1 MIQQDKIKEAIKNLK
16 IDLPIDINKINKHYK
31 DENNLLNTLRPKSQK
46 EKDEIDSKREL
57 LERSFECLKEA
68 VQNKYDFSN
77 PIEQDND
84 INYYSEVNDSV
95 KTLLNEF
102 ENKIQ
107 QRKYNEAITYFYSLR
122 KHLEKNKNFKKEPFE
137 IFEREE
143 FQSKLEIA
151 QSNFLDSFFNDLNT
165 LIKKESFEESQI
177 ILNQLK
183 KTIESNENKSKL
195 YQNLYKDFNIK
206 FKEIND
212 LILEY
217 KLITQK
223 KETIENIT
231 PKEPKEL
238 HDIEIKQDYT
248 KIENNTHKNDNTDV
262 NYNYLKSMIN
272 STIEETNLLLNSNKS
287 DKFSEAIGL
296 IRKLENFIY
305 NNQDTNLKVSFSK
318 NNLSNLLLKQKE
330 IIINSEDGLK
340 RKEYELGF
348 IQEELYKKENIPLFF
363 NQALEHYNKYI
374 NYFPEDAIGY
384 IALSRLYIEK
394 YDSEDLIKAENYL
407 KLAATKKTTTK
418 DQEYELNYYLS
429 LLFEWKYDLDD
440 SQKSDKNRTIAPLN
454 YLKESLDYIKK
465 ILEDIELNNK
475 NFDKNKY
482 ENYAN
487 QERNIEDKLFRFMSS
502 IYTQVVLKIKTL
514 LQDKNFKDAK
524 IALKRYIEKYVNH
537 SNYTKTLLTNYSPT
551 GIKSIDSIENEV
563 NESEINYIVLL
574 FNQIIFEV
582 EKLYNENSFVE
593 STNKIN
599 NINSLIFNNSF
610 KSNYSSIEQIHL
622 NSIDLLSQIKDQKYI
637 IQFKETLFFIETN
650 IKENNFNSIKKL
662 EEINNLCLVNM
673 TKHNYD
679 KYIKS
684 DFELYISKINNEKES
699 KIKQDINTKFI
710 EIDNFLIKNLF
721 DISKK
726 ELELFDISMKHLYE
740 TLYDFK
746 FKDIVKNKLEEVI
759 KRKNSF
765 EIIKNCDEKINL
777 SNKYFEKILN
787 ENSKEYLIKMI
798 SDFKDEILNI
808 RNNNDIHNEDTIK
821 KLDNILSSFDKSFK
835 NKVLEF
841 NNSNF
846 NQIKKDYKN
855 NFNVKINKIIK
866 RNHQIFFME
875 KYENLKELNIAF
887 NLNINEY
894 NKNIPSELFSLL
906 SLTGTTSII
915 KRIENTIDNIDIKS
929 SFDIDEVN
937 SKINIL
943 LKDKNIKL
951 NNVFKSKII
960 NTNSII
966 DIFLEY
972 EKISKNEGTKNNE
985 FYNTISKEHNY
996 LEFNNTIKSKSDLE
1010 NHIKDLKNKNK
1021 TSEEQ
1026 FRYEFFIKLER
1037 FWDQL
1042 NSIKP
1047 KEFSNQKAILIY
1059 STNNSEFNSN
1069 INILVIPKIKGA
1081 FFNAEYFML
1090 YNPLSLICKNECEIK
1105 KYIGLV
1111 LNNSY
1116 SELRKDFEREI
1127 ENKYPFLIDNIN
1139 NDIELSKF
1147 ENDDLEDRKNQ
1158 IIESYLKSCK
1168 NTSLF
1173 LNSFDKDIMDYT
1185 NILTSKV
1192 INVAFQNIIDK
1203 IIIESQE
1210 EITDLF

>member
-1 MIQQDKIKEAIKNLK
+1 MIKQEKIKEAIKNLK

-31 DENNLLNTLRPKSQK
+31 DENNILNTLRPKSQK

-57 LERSFECLKEA
+57 LEKSFEYLKEA
-68 VQNKYDFSN
+68 VQNNYDFSN
-77 PIEQDND
+77 PIEKDHD

-95 KTLLNEF
+95 KTLLSEF
-102 ENKIQ
+102 ENRIE

-122 KHLEKNKNFKKEPFE
+122 KHLEKNKNLKKEPFE

-195 YQNLYKDFNIK
+195 YKKLCKDFDIK
-206 FKEIND
+206 FKQIND

-217 KLITQK
+217 KLNSQK
-223 KETIENIT
+223 QNDVKNIN
-231 PKEPKEL
+231 PDESKIFSNIEPKQ
-238 HDIEIKQDYT
+238 DSKKIEEAQKNDYT
-248 KIENNTHKNDNTDV
+248 DI
-262 NYNYLKSMIN
+262 NYNYLKSMIT

-287 DKFSEAIGL
+287 DKFNEAISL

-305 NNQDTNLKVSFSK
+305 NNQDNNLKISFSK
-318 NNLSNLLLKQKE
+318 NNLSDLLLKQKE
-330 IIINSEDGLK
+330 IIINSEDDLK

-348 IQEELYKKENIPLFF
+348 NQEELYKKDNLPLFF

-384 IALSRLYIEK
+384 IALSRLYMEK

-407 KLAATKKTTTK
+407 KLASTKKIISK
-418 DQEYELNYYLS
+418 EQEYALNYHFS

-440 SQKSDKNRTIAPLN
+440 SQKLDKKRTIAPLN

-475 NFDKNKY
+475 DFDKSKY
-482 ENYAN
+482 GEYSN

-502 IYTQVVLKIKTL
+502 IYTQVVLRIKTF

-524 IALKRYIEKYVNH
+524 IALQRYIENYVNH
-537 SNYTKTLLTNYSPT
+537 STYTKTLLTNYSPT
-551 GIKSIDSIENEV
+551 GIKSIDNLENEI

-582 EKLYNENSFVE
+582 EKLYNENSFAE

-610 KSNYSSIEQIHL
+610 RSNYSSIDQIHL

-650 IKENNFNSIKKL
+650 IKENNFNNIKKL
-662 EEINNLCLVNM
+662 EDINNLCLINM
-673 TKHNYD
+673 TKNNYD

-684 DFELYISKINNEKES
+684 DFDIYVSKINNEKES
-699 KIKQDINTKFI
+699 KVKQDINSKFL
-710 EIDNFLIKNLF
+710 EIDNLLIKNLF
-721 DISKK
+721 DIAKK

-759 KRKNSF
+759 KKRNSF
-765 EIIKNCDEKINL
+765 EIIKNCDEKINI
-777 SNKYFEKILN
+777 SNKYFDKISN
-787 ENSKEYLIKMI
+787 ESSKEYLITMI
-798 SDFKDEILNI
+798 SNFKDNILNI
-808 RNNNDIHNEDTIK
+808 KNNPDLHNEDTIK
-821 KLDNILSSFDKSFK
+821 KLDNILSSFDKSFG

-841 NNSNF
+841 NDSTF
-846 NQIKKDYKN
+846 DQIKKEYKDN
-855 NFNVKINKIIK
+855 LNIKINEIIK
-866 RNHQIFFME
+866 RNHKIFFM
-875 KYENLKELNIAF
+875 KRYENLKEINIAF
-887 NLNINEY
+887 NFNINEY
-894 NKNIPSELFSLL
+894 NKNIPNEIFPIL
-906 SLTGTTSII
+906 SLTGTTSIL
-915 KRIENTIDNIDIKS
+915 KRIENTIDNIEIKS
-929 SFDIDEVN
+929 SFDINEVN
-937 SKINIL
+937 NKINTL
-943 LKDKNIKL
+943 LNDKNIKL
-951 NNVFKSKII
+951 NNVFKSKIV

-966 DIFLEY
+966 DIFSEY
-972 EKISKNEGTKNNE
+972 EKILKSENIKNNE
-985 FYNTISKEHNY
+985 FYNKISKKHDY
-996 LEFNNTIKSKSDLE
+996 LEFNNNINSKSDIE
-1010 NHIKDLKNKNK
+1010 NYIKDLKNKTK
-1021 TSEEQ
+1021 TSEEI

-1037 FWDQL
+1037 FWEQI

-1081 FFNAEYFML
+1081 FFNAEYFIL
-1090 YNPLSLICKNECEIK
+1090 YNPLSLIDKNNCAITE
-1105 KYIGLV
+1105 YIDTV

-1116 SELRKDFEREI
+1116 SEVRKIFEKEI
-1127 ENKYPFLIDNIN
+1127 ENSYPFLIDNIN
-1139 NDIELSKF
+1139 NDIELIKF
-1147 ENDDLEDRKNQ
+1147 EKEDLEERKNQ
-1158 IIESYLKSCK
+1158 IIENYLNSCK

-1185 NILTSKV
+1185 NILTNKV